1 LTYPHKGYK
10 INPNSRDSL
19 IASDTNNGGTT
30 VSISREN
37 NVRKRIIKD
46 IRPWGIFK
54 RYAHNEKCTVKIIT
68 VNPNQV
74 LSKQVHK
81 KRNELWVIIDEGLR
95 VELDD
100 KILEPKPGDEI
111 VIPRNIK
118 HRLSSLGGKG
128 RVLEISFGD
137 FDEND
142 IERFDDIYG
151 RK

>member
-1 LTYPHKGYK
+1 MRQQLTYHHKGYK

-19 IASDTNNGGTT
+19 IVSDTNNGGTT

-68 VNPNQV
+68 VNPNQL
-74 LSKQVHK
+74 LSKQVHR

-95 VELDD
+95 VELTCPH
-100 KILEPKPGDEI
+100 KGY
-111 VIPRNIK
+111 
-118 HRLSSLGGKG
+118 HSLS
-128 RVLEISFGD
+128 
-137 FDEND
+137 
-142 IERFDDIYG
+142 
-151 RK
+151 